1 MPMLQRTTKSKNGVF
16 IYNNGHSVF
25 INQPKIIDVA
35 KLYEIII
42 ANIKMIRTVF
52 RNSYKKS
59 TQTDH

>member
-1 MPMLQRTTKSKNGVF
+1 MLKLQRTTKSKNGVF

-25 INQPKIIDVA
+25 INQPNIIDIA
-35 KLYEIII
+35 KLYETIM

-59 TQTDH
+59 IQTDH